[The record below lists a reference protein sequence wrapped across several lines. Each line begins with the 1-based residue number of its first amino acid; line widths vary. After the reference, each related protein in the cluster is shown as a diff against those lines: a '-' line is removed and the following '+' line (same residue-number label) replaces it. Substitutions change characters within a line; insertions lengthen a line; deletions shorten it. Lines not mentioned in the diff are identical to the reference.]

1 MIKNGQIVPV
11 AITCGLLKTAME
23 KAGWE
28 KLFLIDGFPRNKD
41 NLDGWNSVMGDKV
54 DFKCVLHFDVSEEE
68 MCNRIMERGKTS
80 GRNDDN
86 RESLLKRLENF
97 KQEQFPIISYFT
109 ENNQCQ
115 KINAA

>member
-1 MIKNGQIVPV
+1 
-11 AITCGLLKTAME
+11 ME

-28 KLFLIDGFPRNKD
+28 KLFLIDGFPRNQD
-41 NLDGWNSVMGDKV
+41 NLDGWNSNMGDKV
-54 DFKCVLHFDVSEEE
+54 DFKCVLHFDVPEEE

-80 GRNDDN
+80 GRVDDN

-109 ENNQCQ
+109 ESNKCE
-115 KINAA
+115 KINAAQDIEKVHQDVQLVLKEYL

>member
-1 MIKNGQIVPV
+1 
-11 AITCGLLKTAME
+11 ME
-23 KAGWE
+23 KAGWD

-41 NLDGWNSVMGDKV
+41 NLDGWNQVMGDKV

-68 MCNRIMERGKTS
+68 MCNRVMERGKLS
-80 GRNDDN
+80 GRVDDN

-97 KQEQFPIISYFT
+97 NREQLPIIKFFS
-109 ENNQCQ
+109 ESNQSR